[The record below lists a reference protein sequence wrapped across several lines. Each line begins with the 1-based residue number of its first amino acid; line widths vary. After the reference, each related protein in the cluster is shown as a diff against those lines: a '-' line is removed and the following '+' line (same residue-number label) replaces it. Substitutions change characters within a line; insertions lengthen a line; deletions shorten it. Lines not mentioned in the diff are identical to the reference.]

1 MTNYKL
7 LNRICQLIAMNR
19 ALSIE
24 TVWEVFEQTGSI
36 DKVLELTEKM

>member
-1 MTNYKL
+1 
-7 LNRICQLIAMNR
+7 MNR
-19 ALSIE
+19 ALNVE